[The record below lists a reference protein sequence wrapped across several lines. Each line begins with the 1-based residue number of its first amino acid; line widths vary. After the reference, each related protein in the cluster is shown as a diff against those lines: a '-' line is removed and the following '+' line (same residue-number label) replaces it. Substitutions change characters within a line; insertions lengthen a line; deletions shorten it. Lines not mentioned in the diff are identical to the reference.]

1 MDYPLDWRQVFTTV
15 FSLDKILKFSK
26 IIILEFSDS
35 PIQVL
40 MFFLSRKTVSR
51 VTQIEYFSD
60 DALISSHKLRK
71 ERLCQGTVTKIVAK
85 FAKMLQK
92 LRHFNLLLIRRFTK
106 SILDLH
112 VMTNVWST
120 SCHVRYVVC
129 NTTVKLT
136 IQSCIVKNTCKI

>member
-71 ERLCQGTVTKIVAK
+71 ERLCQGTVTKVVAK
-85 FAKMLQK
+85 FAKML
-92 LRHFNLLLIRRFTK
+92 
-106 SILDLH
+106 
-112 VMTNVWST
+112 
-120 SCHVRYVVC
+120 
-129 NTTVKLT
+129 
-136 IQSCIVKNTCKI
+136 